1 MDTKSQLDNASCHIH
16 TQLQLY
22 GTCTDVT
29 YGELGPLLARGGG
42 VMKVFGLVGDR
53 LLVLFRLSLDFLYL
67 SRYRGSVY
75 GVTLTIIDLTIG
87 LRERMTVDKMINLDI
102 LHIPHISHI
111 S

>member
-1 MDTKSQLDNASCHIH
+1 M
-16 TQLQLY
+16 
-22 GTCTDVT
+22 
-29 YGELGPLLARGGG
+29 
-42 VMKVFGLVGDR
+42 MKVCGLVGDR

-102 LHIPHISHI
+102 PHISQI
-111 S
+111 SLTTRGTEHLKTCCKETSDDKETAF